1 MPISL
6 ASEAATGDSETLQ
19 EGEAKRRLVFC
30 PVSNSC
36 DDIWIYWKV
45 WVDLVLNQVENCWD
59 NTATAP
65 AAGRGASYLDL
76 SHAPGQRHEHRFL
89 QICHY
94 IHIYPH
100 LMCWCWLRLCHAVSA
115 GVDGSQCSV
124 KAWPLNHDSVVTLRP
139 LVTTQ
144 WSPQCLCPEAFLSIR
159 HTLQLFESFWNPV
172 KEAGKIGQSQSKKKS
187 KHMAKLSKSR
197 QQWAVMALGR
207 SWWCH
212 RKEGMR
218 NASGCV
224 PLWSLAP
231 AGEEEERGLASA
243 KHCQASIENTI
254 SYPLPSHTPATTA
267 SSSSVQIWRKI
278 KFWILNSD
286 LHVHFASDVRLCILS
301 VMCECIM
308 TPSILLE

>member
-1 MPISL
+1 MTP
-6 ASEAATGDSETLQ
+6 
-19 EGEAKRRLVFC
+19 
-30 PVSNSC
+30 
-36 DDIWIYWKV
+36 WW
-45 WVDLVLNQVENCWD
+45 
-59 NTATAP
+59 
-65 AAGRGASYLDL
+65 
-76 SHAPGQRHEHRFL
+76 
-89 QICHY
+89 HY
-94 IHIYPH
+94 AH
-100 LMCWCWLRLCHAVSA
+100 WS
-115 GVDGSQCSV
+115 
-124 KAWPLNHDSVVTLRP
+124 PLNGHPSACVQRRFCQFGTPCNFLK
-139 LVTTQ
+139 
-144 WSPQCLCPEAFLSIR
+144 AFEI
-159 HTLQLFESFWNPV
+159 
-172 KEAGKIGQSQSKKKS
+172 QSKKLAKLAKVSQKKS

-231 AGEEEERGLASA
+231 AGEEEERGLTSA

-301 VMCECIM
+301 VMSECIM
-308 TPSILLE
+308 TPSVLLG